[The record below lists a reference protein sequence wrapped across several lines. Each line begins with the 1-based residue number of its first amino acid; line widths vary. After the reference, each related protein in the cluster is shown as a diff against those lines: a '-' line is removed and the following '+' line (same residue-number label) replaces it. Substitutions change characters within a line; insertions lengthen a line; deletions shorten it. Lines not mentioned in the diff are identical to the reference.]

1 MPNIIVP
8 VPNVKMKGSLDSVA
22 QDLQNTAET
31 LERGVQ
37 VGHIDVSEEM
47 AMKSMVL
54 EHRYEGGTAEYSTPM
69 HWDTGDK
76 YITWA
81 FAARTAKTM
90 QDDILP
96 RMAESLMN
104 GSIPREEFW
113 DRVGRTAVGVMKS
126 VMGSVNTPGNA
137 PSTIRQKGFDNPL
150 VETGEMM
157 GAVSYKAVEDPDD
170 LEGVEN
176 VTESA
181 GNVPPAF

>member
-1 MPNIIVP
+1 MPSIIVP

-69 HWDTGDK
+69 HWDTGDQ